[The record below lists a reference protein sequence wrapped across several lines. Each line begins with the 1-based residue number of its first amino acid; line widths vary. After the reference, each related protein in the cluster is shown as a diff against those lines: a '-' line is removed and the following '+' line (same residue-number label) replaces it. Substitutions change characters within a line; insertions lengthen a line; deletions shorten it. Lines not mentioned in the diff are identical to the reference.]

1 MKQFLLKLYVTGHT
15 PRSEQAISNLRR
27 ICSQEMAEE
36 CEVVIVDVLENPQE
50 AEDHKIVVTPTL
62 IRESPPPV
70 RRIIGDLS
78 NTEQV
83 LQGLLSTTHA
93 RL

>member
-1 MKQFLLKLYVTGHT
+1 MKKFLLKLYVTGHT

-27 ICSQEMAEE
+27 ICQQELAEE
-36 CEVVIVDVLENPQE
+36 CEVVIVDVLENPQQ

-62 IRESPPPV
+62 IRESPPPL

-93 RL
+93 KL